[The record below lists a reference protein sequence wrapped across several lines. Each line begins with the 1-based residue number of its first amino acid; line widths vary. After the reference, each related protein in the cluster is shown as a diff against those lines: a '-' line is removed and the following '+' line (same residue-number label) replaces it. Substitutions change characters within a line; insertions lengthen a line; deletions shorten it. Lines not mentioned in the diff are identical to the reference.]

1 MDLEP
6 SIRQFN
12 VATFGPDASKWPNHI
27 SSPEAR
33 PAAFLGVREGEYVL
47 AKTHHDA
54 FASSSLGYVLENLGV
69 KNIVFIGG
77 HTDAC
82 LGKTSI
88 AAKERGYRTLC
99 VEDATFAGLMSLWR
113 SGLLNSRYDYI
124 VTTEEF
130 LSLVQSVGNQ

>member
-12 VATFGPDASKWPNHI
+12 VGTFGTDTTVWPNHI
-27 SSPEAR
+27 SSPEAK
-33 PAAFLGVREGEYVL
+33 PAEFLGVREGEYVL

-54 FASSSLGYVLENLGV
+54 FVSSNLGYVLENLGV
-69 KNIVFIGG
+69 KHIVFIGG

-99 VEDATFAGLMSLWR
+99 VEDATFSGLRSLWR

-130 LSLVQSVGNQ
+130 CRLVESARGQ